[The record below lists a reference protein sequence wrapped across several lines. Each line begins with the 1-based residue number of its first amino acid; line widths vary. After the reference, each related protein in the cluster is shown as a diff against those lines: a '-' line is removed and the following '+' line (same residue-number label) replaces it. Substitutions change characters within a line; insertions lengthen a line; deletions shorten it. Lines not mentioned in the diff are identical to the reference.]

1 MNELCYQLDFLKAM
15 NQKLRSNENMYNIV
29 CNNSCNAFI
38 YYSFEKSE
46 ISILGK
52 WNSFFDFTISDVK
65 DVMLLYEIIHED
77 YIQELQEVLFLERTN
92 QREANAECKLRDKK
106 VWYEFR
112 TSIYYNEL
120 GEPID
125 KIISITDITKFK
137 SQNEELIYMA
147 YFDPLTGLYNRNYF
161 VKLLSEYIIRA
172 KEENVIISVLMIDI
186 DDFRKINDGMGMIV
200 GDEIVQ
206 EFANALKDL
215 CNENMLLCRLNSD
228 TYCMAIYNP
237 IGNYSVDAIHKAIKK
252 KTETSFVLVGGQE
265 VNLTVCIGVAEYPE
279 ASSNALELINCAEIV
294 MYKGKT
300 KGKNNIQYYE
310 QPILNEFLFDLQLE
324 NELKDAAV
332 NNSFWLNYQPQYSCE
347 GKKLRGVEALIRWRN
362 SANEMVSPGIFIP
375 IAEKNGS
382 IIKIG
387 NWVIEQSIH
396 QFSDWREKYNY
407 PMILSINISSIQ
419 YKKKDFVE
427 NLIKVIEKYRVDP
440 REIELEITESV
451 LIDDFDA
458 VLEKNRILRGYGIR
472 ISLDDFGTGFS
483 SLAYLQKL
491 PIDTLKIDKSFID
504 SAVVDS
510 TTRIITESIVEMV
523 KQLGCET
530 VAEGVEEDQQLKYLQ
545 DIGCNIVQGFFLG
558 KPQSSKDIESI
569 LQAIV

>member
-15 NQKLRSNENMYNIV
+15 NQKLRSNENMYHIV

-38 YYSFEKSE
+38 YYSFEKNEVSV
-46 ISILGK
+46 LGK
-52 WNSFFDFTISDVK
+52 WNSFFDFTISDIK
-65 DVMLLYEIIHED
+65 DVMLFYEIIHDDHIE
-77 YIQELQEVLFLERTN
+77 ELQEVLFLERTDLKN
-92 QREANAECKLRDKK
+92 ASAECKLRDKK

-112 TSIYYNEL
+112 TSVYYNEL
-120 GEPID
+120 GEPVE

-137 SQNEELIYMA
+137 AQNEELIYMA

-161 VKLLSEYIIRA
+161 VKLLSEYITRA
-172 KEENVIISVLMIDI
+172 KEENVIVSALMIDI

-206 EFANALKDL
+206 EFANALKEL
-215 CNENMLLCRLNSD
+215 CNENMILCRMNSD

-237 IGNYSVDAIHKAIKK
+237 IGNYSVDSIYKAIQK
-252 KTETSFVLVGGQE
+252 KTETPFVLVGGQE
-265 VNLTVCIGVAEYPE
+265 INLTVCIGVAEYPE
-279 ASSNALELINCAEIV
+279 ASSDALELINCAEIV

-300 KGKNNIQYYE
+300 LGKNNIQFYE
-310 QPILNEFLFDLQLE
+310 QPILNQFLSDLQIE
-324 NELKDAAV
+324 NELKDAAI
-332 NNSFWLNYQPQYSCE
+332 NNNFWLNYQPQYSCD
-347 GKKLRGVEALIRWRN
+347 GRKLRGVEALIRWKN
-362 SANEMVSPGIFIP
+362 SENQMISPAIFIP

-387 NWVIEQSIH
+387 NWVIEQSIR
-396 QFSDWREKYNY
+396 QFSEWREKYNY
-407 PMILSINISSIQ
+407 PMIMSINISSIQ

-451 LIDDFDA
+451 LIDDFDT
-458 VLEKNRILRGYGIR
+458 VLEKNRILRSYGIR

-530 VAEGVEEDQQLKYLQ
+530 VAEGVEEDQQFKYLQ
-545 DIGCNIVQGFFLG
+545 EIGCNVVQGFFLG
-558 KPQSSKDIESI
+558 KPQSSQDIEAI
-569 LQAIV
+569 LQSIV